1 MKELRYR
8 IQILI
13 PIIHKIHVS
22 SELWFYLSVLLTE
35 SVATRFFFKEIG
47 FIADGWLQRVHNLSS
62 VTTVPV
68 TSYIEVIQ
76 NVDLYLF
83 NGGE

>member
-1 MKELRYR
+1 MC
-8 IQILI
+8 
-13 PIIHKIHVS
+13 
-22 SELWFYLSVLLTE
+22 F
-35 SVATRFFFKEIG
+35 FFFKEIG

-68 TSYIEVIQ
+68 TSYIEVLQI
-76 NVDLYLF
+76 VDLYLF

>member
-1 MKELRYR
+1 MGGAT
-8 IQILI
+8 
-13 PIIHKIHVS
+13 P
-22 SELWFYLSVLLTE
+22 LLPL
-35 SVATRFFFKEIG
+35 FFFKKEIG
-47 FIADGWLQRVHNLSS
+47 FISDGWLQRVHNLSS

-68 TSYIEVIQ
+68 TRYIEVLQ